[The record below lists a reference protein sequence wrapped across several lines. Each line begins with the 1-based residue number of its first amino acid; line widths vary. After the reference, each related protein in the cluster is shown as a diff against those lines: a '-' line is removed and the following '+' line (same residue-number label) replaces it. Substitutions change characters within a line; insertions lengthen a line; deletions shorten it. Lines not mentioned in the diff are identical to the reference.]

1 VYKSLTQRTLILRH
15 QGGPPAAMHYI
26 GLDVQKRT
34 ISGDPAR
41 LLSHATVIFSSL
53 TINQVLLRCSPQRPP

>member
-1 VYKSLTQRTLILRH
+1 
-15 QGGPPAAMHYI
+15 MHYI

-34 ISGDPAR
+34 ISSDPAR